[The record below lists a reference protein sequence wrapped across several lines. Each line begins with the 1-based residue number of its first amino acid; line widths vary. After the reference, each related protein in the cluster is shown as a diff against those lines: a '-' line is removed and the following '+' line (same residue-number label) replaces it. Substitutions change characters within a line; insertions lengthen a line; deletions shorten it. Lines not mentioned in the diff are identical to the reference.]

1 MNVTKSDS
9 EAPPDLEHVW
19 EFAGQGLRSSDFTSA
34 MVHFYRG
41 EMSRS
46 NSWRMRLDATTN
58 WAVVT
63 TGAALTFAFSD
74 VGHTPLVLLIVTFFV
89 LLFLFIEARRY
100 RYYELWTYRVR
111 IMETS
116 FFTALLSPPFLPQTE
131 WAEQIKSSLR
141 NPRFPIG
148 LLEALGRR
156 YRRNY
161 APIFLILAAS
171 WIAKTYLHPE
181 PTSDIAQFM
190 ERAAVGP
197 IPGWIMILI
206 GFIFN
211 GLIISLGLF
220 TVGLRATSG
229 EILTEWSGGLT
240 GFLQRLRRAT
250 WEVVE
255 TDLSLWPRLDPRKQL
270 AYIIADEME
279 EIGQMLLKEL
289 QRGVTLIHGKGMYS
303 GKERG
308 VLMCVLEARQVDRL
322 KKLIYQL
329 DPQAFVI
336 ITPVHDVRGTGF
348 RPLEA

>member
-1 MNVTKSDS
+1 MSETKLNS
-9 EAPPDLEHVW
+9 ELPPDLEHVW

-41 EMSRS
+41 EISRS

-74 VGHTPLVLLIVTFFV
+74 AGHTPLVLLIVTFFV

-111 IMETS
+111 IMETN
-116 FFTALLSPPFLPQTE
+116 FFSALLSPPFLPHTE

-171 WIAKTYLHPE
+171 WIVKIYLHPE
-181 PTSDIAQFM
+181 PTNSMAEFM
-190 ERAAVGP
+190 ERAAVGHV
-197 IPGWIMILI
+197 PGWLMILI

-229 EILTEWSGGLT
+229 EVLMEWSGGLS
-240 GFLQRLRRAT
+240 GFLQRLRRVT

-270 AYIIADEME
+270 AYIIADETE
-279 EIGQMLLKEL
+279 EMGRMLLKEL
-289 QRGVTLIHGKGMYS
+289 KRGVTLIHGKGMYS

-322 KKLIYQL
+322 KKSIYQL

>member
-1 MNVTKSDS
+1 MDVAKPGGDAS
-9 EAPPDLEHVW
+9 PDLEHIW

-46 NSWRMRLDATTN
+46 NSWRARLDATTN
-58 WAVVT
+58 WAVIT
-63 TGAALTFAFSD
+63 TGAALTFVFSD
-74 VGHTPLVLLIVTFFV
+74 VGHTPLVLLIDTLFV

-111 IMETS
+111 IMETN
-116 FFTALLSPPFLPQTE
+116 FFAALLSPPFMPHTE
-131 WAEQIKSSLR
+131 WADQIKDSLH

-156 YRRNY
+156 YRRTY

-171 WIAKTYLHPE
+171 WVAKIYLHPL
-181 PTSDIAQFM
+181 PTNNLNEFM

-197 IPGWIMILI
+197 VPGWLMILI

-211 GLIISLGLF
+211 GLIIGLGMF
-220 TVGLRATSG
+220 TVGLRDTSG
-229 EILTEWSGGLT
+229 EVLGEWSGGLA
-240 GFLQRLRRAT
+240 GLLQRLRHAT
-250 WEVVE
+250 WEVLE
-255 TDLSLWPRLDPRKQL
+255 TDLPLWPRLDPRKQL
-270 AYIIADEME
+270 AYIIADEAE
-279 EIGQMLLKEL
+279 QIGQVLLEEL
-289 QRGVTLIHGKGMYS
+289 KRGVTLLHAKGMYS

-308 VLMCVLEARQVDRL
+308 VLMCVLEARRVARL
-322 KKLIYQL
+322 KQLVHEL
-329 DPQAFVI
+329 DPEAFVI

-348 RPLEA
+348 RPLET